1 MAFNRLSSTDAG
13 ATFRR
18 DHLEDEAVRILVVE
32 DDDTIADA
40 VMHGLRRSG
49 HVTERLA
56 DGESADATLHHEHFD
71 AIILDLGLP
80 GVDGLTLLRRMR
92 GRGDNTP
99 VLILSARDT
108 LDVRIRGLD
117 DGADDYIYKPFEMA
131 ELEARLR
138 AVARRAIAR
147 SGGDV
152 AVGPLRLK
160 PGERR
165 FYLDGTP
172 LELSPREYAV
182 LEVLLLRHGQ
192 VISKAQ
198 IQNRL
203 SDWNEE
209 LTEAAIELYVH
220 RIRRKL
226 SGSIATIRTVRGF
239 GYLLQSDDG

>member
-1 MAFNRLSSTDAG
+1 M
-13 ATFRR
+13 
-18 DHLEDEAVRILVVE
+18 RILVVE
-32 DDDTIADA
+32 DDDSIADA

-56 DGESADATLHHEHFD
+56 DGESTDATLHREHFD

-80 GVDGLTLLRRMR
+80 RVDGLTLLRRIR
-92 GRGDNTP
+92 DRGDNTP

-117 DGADDYIYKPFEMA
+117 AGADDYIYKPFEMA

-138 AVARRAIAR
+138 AVTRRAIAR

-152 AVGPLRLK
+152 TVGPLRLK
-160 PGERR
+160 PSERR
-165 FYLDGTP
+165 FYLDDAP

-203 SDWNEE
+203 NDWNEE

-226 SGSIATIRTVRGF
+226 SGSSATIRTVRGF
-239 GYLLQSDDG
+239 GYLLHSDEG